1 MLCVYKCVLD
11 LEKGG
16 DECGTEHKVRS
27 ARNKIERQAE
37 KKAHTHDTASQ
48 KQANREE
55 MCVSETEAIIGKAPR
70 LGILT
75 LKFKQDIQHVMPPV
89 SVIISSE
96 SKYSMDPKFN
106 Q

>member
-1 MLCVYKCVLD
+1 VYTNVYWTLKKVVMNV
-11 LEKGG
+11 EK
-16 DECGTEHKVRS
+16 
-27 ARNKIERQAE
+27 NKKYAANEIQIERQAE

-75 LKFKQDIQHVMPPV
+75 LKFKRDIQHVMPPV
-89 SVIISSE
+89 CVITSSE